1 MRDDTIHDFLARLAD
16 RVPAPGGGASA
27 ALHAAQAAALLGM
40 VARYTRAEEHAERVA
55 ALTAETDALRERAL
69 TLAEDDAAAF
79 TAVTDAYKLP
89 KATDEDKRARSAAIA
104 AAVLGAARPPA
115 ELIAAVAEIV
125 TAAEALAPI
134 GNRNVISDVAAATEA
149 AIAAA
154 TTARVNVEINLN
166 GVKDPG
172 ERGKLLDTV
181 AQVDVLTARAAA
193 VTLAVRDAIGG
204 AVTTG
209 ARGPAAGPQP
219 DPMPAGRFRS
229 PPPSSTVLSGKELAA
244 GIRRETR
251 AATASLAVAGT
262 LPKLAV
268 VVATDDESSAWYVRS
283 IAKAAAK
290 DGIACD
296 VVDLGP
302 DATPDTIREVLA
314 ALSADPAVH
323 GLMLQTPLPEGA
335 ELEDLATAIAHEK
348 DVDGANPVSLG
359 RLAAGLPAFAPA
371 TAEAVVALLDHYD
384 IALEGS
390 SVAVVGRSN
399 VVGKPVAHL
408 LLDRNA
414 TVTICHSR
422 TRNLAA
428 VTAAADVLVA
438 AVGRPGLIT
447 AAHVG
452 RGATVIDVGTNP
464 TEDGGLVGD
473 VADVADVDGR
483 AGGVTPV
490 PGGVGPVTTALLL
503 RHTALAAGASGPV
516 GAA

>member
-1 MRDDTIHDFLARLAD
+1 MRDDTIHDFLAQLAD

-40 VARYTRAEEHAERVA
+40 VARYTRAEEHAERIAV
-55 ALTAETDALRERAL
+55 LTAEADALRERAL
-69 TLAEDDAAAF
+69 VLAEEDAAAF

-89 KATDEDKRARSAAIA
+89 KATDDDKKARSAAIA
-104 AAVLGAARPPA
+104 AAVLGAAQPPA
-115 ELIAAVAEIV
+115 DLVAAIAEII
-125 TAAEALAPI
+125 AIAEALLPI

-154 TTARVNVEINLN
+154 TTARVNVEINLASLGGAN
-166 GVKDPG
+166 ETARRASDRVQPAAGADGSGVKDPD

-181 AQVDVLTARAAA
+181 DRVDALTARAAA

-204 AVTTG
+204 AVTT
-209 ARGPAAGPQP
+209 
-219 DPMPAGRFRS
+219 DL
-229 PPPSSTVLSGKELAA
+229 LSGKELAA

-251 AATASLAVAGT
+251 LATASLTATGT
-262 LPKLAV
+262 TPKLAV

-290 DGIACD
+290 DGVACD
-296 VVDLGP
+296 VVDLGAA
-302 DATPDTIREVLA
+302 ATPDAIRETLT

-323 GLMLQTPLPEGA
+323 GLMLQTPLPAGA
-335 ELEDLATAIAHEK
+335 KLEDLATAIAHEK

-371 TAEAVVALLDHYD
+371 TAEAVVALLDHHAV
-384 IALEGS
+384 ALEGR

-422 TRNLAA
+422 TKDLAA

-464 TEDGGLVGD
+464 TDDGGLVGD
-473 VADVADVDGR
+473 VADVDGR
-483 AGGVTPV
+483 AGGITPV

-503 RHTALAAGASGPV
+503 WHTALAAGAGGPV
-516 GAA
+516 DPA